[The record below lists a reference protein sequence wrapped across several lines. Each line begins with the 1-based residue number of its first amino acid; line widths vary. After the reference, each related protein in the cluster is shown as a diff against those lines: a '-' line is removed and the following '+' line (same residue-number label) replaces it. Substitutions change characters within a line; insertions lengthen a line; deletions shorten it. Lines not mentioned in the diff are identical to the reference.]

1 MVTIAHKL
9 MDKII
14 KVAILGASGYTGLE
28 LIRLVSGHPG
38 MELCGITS
46 RTNAGKKLSEVFPRF
61 AGSRFAE
68 VPFVLP
74 DAIKSLGVDAAF
86 LALPHGKA
94 AKYAMELL
102 ETGAKVFDLSADF
115 RLRELSV
122 YEEFYGEHPAP
133 ELLKKAVYGMPELYR
148 AEIAKADLIA
158 SPGCYP
164 TSIILPL
171 IPLLQQGLID
181 ASTIQAFSMSGV
193 SGAGR
198 KESIP
203 LLFCEANESVRAYG
217 IPKHRHL
224 SEIEQEL
231 SFAAGEPVTISFLP
245 HLVPVQTGIAST
257 ISATLTGDWAQ
268 VGKALEKA
276 YADATFVR
284 LLGEGQCADT
294 KHVTR
299 TNFLDIG
306 WHYDERT
313 NRVFLTSAEDN
324 VVKGASGQAIHSF
337 NLKFGFAADCGLT
350 AF

>member
-1 MVTIAHKL
+1 
-9 MDKII
+9 MDKTV

-38 MELCGITS
+38 MELCGISS
-46 RTNAGKKLSEVFPRF
+46 RAYAGKTLAEVFPRF
-61 AGSRFAE
+61 ASSRFADVKFVQPTE
-68 VPFVLP
+68 VVEM
-74 DAIKSLGVDAAF
+74 GVEAAF

-94 AKYAMELL
+94 AEYAI
-102 ETGAKVFDLSADF
+102 GVKVFDLSADF
-115 RLRELSV
+115 RLREISV
-122 YEEFYGEHPAP
+122 YEDFYGEHPAP
-133 ELLKKAVYGMPELYR
+133 ELLKEAVYGMPELY
-148 AEIAKADLIA
+148 ASEIMKSDLIA

-171 IPLLQQGLID
+171 VPLLQKGLID

-217 IPKHRHL
+217 LPKHRHL

-231 SFAAGEPVTISFLP
+231 SFAAGEPVKISFTP
-245 HLVPVQTGIAST
+245 HLVPIQTGIAST
-257 ISATLTGDWAQ
+257 VSATLVGDWAT
-268 VGKALEKA
+268 VGQALRNA
-276 YADATFVR
+276 YGGADFVR

-294 KHVTR
+294 KNVTR

-337 NLKFGFAADCGLT
+337 NLKFGFNPTIGLSS
-350 AF
+350 F

>member
-1 MVTIAHKL
+1 MNKTV
-9 MDKII
+9 

-38 MELCGITS
+38 MELCGISS
-46 RTNAGKKLSEVFPRF
+46 RAHAGKSLGEVFPRF
-61 AGSRFAE
+61 AQSRFSEISFVMPDE
-68 VPFVLP
+68 V
-74 DAIKSLGVDAAF
+74 KKMGVEAAF
-86 LALPHGKA
+86 LALPHGRAAEYAVDLIKA
-94 AKYAMELL
+94 
-102 ETGAKVFDLSADF
+102 GIKVFDLSADF

-122 YEEFYGEHPAP
+122 YEEFYGDHPAP
-133 ELLKKAVYGMPELYR
+133 QLLEQAVYGMPELYTE
-148 AEIAKADLIA
+148 EIIKADLIA

-171 IPLLQQGLID
+171 VPLLQRGLID
-181 ASTIQAFSMSGV
+181 SSTIQSFSMSGV

-203 LLFCEANESVRAYG
+203 LLFCEASESVRAYG
-217 IPKHRHL
+217 LPKHRHL

-231 SFAAGEPVTISFLP
+231 SFAAGEPVKISFTP

-257 ISATLTGDWAQ
+257 ISATLVGEWAQ
-268 VGKALEKA
+268 VGAALTEA
-276 YADATFVR
+276 YNDAPFVR

-294 KHVTR
+294 KNVTR

-313 NRVFLTSAEDN
+313 NRIFLTSAEDN

-337 NLKFGFAADCGLT
+337 NLKFGFAPECGLSG
-350 AF
+350 F

>member
-1 MVTIAHKL
+1 
-9 MDKII
+9 MDKKI

-28 LIRLVSGHPG
+28 LIRLVTGHPG

-46 RTNAGKKLSEVFPRF
+46 RTNAGKKLAEVFPRF
-61 AGSRFAE
+61 AQSRFADVE
-68 VPFVLP
+68 FVMP
-74 DAIKSLGVDAAF
+74 DAICDMGVEAAF

-94 AKYAMELL
+94 AEYAMELL
-102 ETGAKVFDLSADF
+102 AVGVKVFDLSADF
-115 RLRELSV
+115 RLRELAT

-133 ELLKKAVYGMPELYR
+133 HLLQQAVYGMPELYADEIQQ
-148 AEIAKADLIA
+148 AELIA

-171 IPLLQQGLID
+171 IPLLRRGLIAPD
-181 ASTIQAFSMSGV
+181 TIQAFSMSGV

-198 KESIP
+198 SASIP

-217 IPKHRHL
+217 FPKHRHL

-231 SFAAGEPVTISFLP
+231 SLAAGEKVTISFLP
-245 HLVPVQTGIAST
+245 HLVPVQSGIAT
-257 ISATLTGDWAQ
+257 TLSATLTGDWQQ
-268 VGKALEKA
+268 VGPALEDA
-276 YADATFVR
+276 YAEARFVR

-299 TNFLDIG
+299 TNYLDIG
-306 WHYDERT
+306 WHYDART
-313 NRVFLTSAEDN
+313 QRIFLTSAEDN
-324 VVKGASGQAIHSF
+324 VVKGASGQSIHAF
-337 NLKFGFAADCGLT
+337 NLKFGFAPDCGLA

>member
-1 MVTIAHKL
+1 MLTMNYTMGKV
-9 MDKII
+9 I

-61 AGSRFAE
+61 TGSRFAD

-74 DAIKSLGVDAAF
+74 DAIQSLGVDAAF

-94 AKYAMELL
+94 AKYAMQLL
-102 ETGAKVFDLSADF
+102 EVGATVFDLSADF

-133 ELLKKAVYGMPELYR
+133 ELLKKAVYGMPELYST
-148 AEIAKADLIA
+148 EIKQADLIA

-171 IPLLQQGLID
+171 VPLLQQGLID
-181 ASTIQAFSMSGV
+181 PKTIQAFSMSGV

-217 IPKHRHL
+217 LPKHRHL

-231 SFAAGEPVTISFLP
+231 SFAAGEPVTISFTP

-257 ISATLTGDWAQ
+257 ISASLTGNWDHIAT
-268 VGKALEKA
+268 ALNTA
-276 YADATFVR
+276 YSEAPFVR
-284 LLGEGQCADT
+284 LLGAGKCADT
-294 KHVTR
+294 KYVTR

-324 VVKGASGQAIHSF
+324 VVKGASGQAIHAF
-337 NLKFGFAADCGLT
+337 NLKFGFESSYGLT

>member
-1 MVTIAHKL
+1 MEKSSV
-9 MDKII
+9 

-28 LIRLVSGHPG
+28 LIRLVSGHPL
-38 MELCGITS
+38 MELCGISS
-46 RTNAGKKLSEVFPRF
+46 RSYAGKSLGEVFPRF
-61 AGSRFAE
+61 AHSRFSS
-68 VPFVLP
+68 VSFVHP
-74 DAIKSLGVDAAF
+74 DEIKQMKIDAAF
-86 LALPHGKA
+86 LALPHGTA
-94 AKYAMELL
+94 AEFAKDLL
-102 ETGAKVFDLSADF
+102 SRDVKVFDLSADF

-133 ELLKKAVYGMPELYR
+133 ELLKEAVYGMPELYS
-148 AEIAKADLIA
+148 EDIKSADLIA

-181 ASTIQAFSMSGV
+181 SSTIQAFSMSGV

-203 LLFCEANESVRAYG
+203 LLFCEANESVRSYG
-217 IPKHRHL
+217 FPRHRHL

-231 SFAAGEPVTISFLP
+231 SFAAGDKVTISFMP
-245 HLVPVQTGIAST
+245 HLVPVHSGIAST
-257 ISATLTGDWAQ
+257 ISATLTGEWTA
-268 VGKALEKA
+268 VGKALHEA
-276 YADATFVR
+276 YDSATFVR
-284 LLGEGQCADT
+284 LLGEGQSADT

-313 NRVFLTSAEDN
+313 NRLILTSAEDN

-337 NLKFGFAADCGLT
+337 NIMFGFEPSLGLT
-350 AF
+350 GF

>member
-1 MVTIAHKL
+1 MESS
-9 MDKII
+9 I

-28 LIRLVSGHPG
+28 LIRLVSGHPH
-38 MELCGITS
+38 MELCGISS
-46 RTNAGKKLSEVFPRF
+46 RAYAGKTLAEVFPRF
-61 AGSRFAE
+61 AQSRFADVE
-68 VPFVLP
+68 FVMP
-74 DAIKSLGVDAAF
+74 DTVKDMGVDAAF

-94 AKYAMELL
+94 AEYAIELL
-102 ETGAKVFDLSADF
+102 AAGVKVFDLSADF
-115 RLRELSV
+115 RLRDIAV

-133 ELLKKAVYGMPELYR
+133 ELLTQAVYGMPELYTE
-148 AEIAKADLIA
+148 EIKKTDLIA

-171 IPLLQQGLID
+171 VPLLQRGLID
-181 ASTIQAFSMSGV
+181 HTTIQAFSMSGV

-231 SFAAGEPVTISFLP
+231 SFAAGEKVTISFSP
-245 HLVPVQTGIAST
+245 HLVPVQSGIAST
-257 ISATLTGDWAQ
+257 ISATLTGDWEQ
-268 VGKALEKA
+268 VGAALEEA
-276 YADATFVR
+276 YRDATFVR
-284 LLGEGQCADT
+284 LLGAGQCADT

-313 NRVFLTSAEDN
+313 NRVLLTSAEDN
-324 VVKGASGQAIHSF
+324 VVKGASGQAIHAL
-337 NLKFGFAADCGLT
+337 NLKFGFAPDAGLT
-350 AF
+350 SF

>member
-1 MVTIAHKL
+1 MKKV
-9 MDKII
+9 

-28 LIRLVSGHPG
+28 LIRLVTGHPG
-38 MELCGITS
+38 MELCGISS
-46 RTNAGKKLSEVFPRF
+46 RSNAGKSLAEVFPRF
-61 AGSRFAE
+61 SGSRFGE
-68 VPFVLP
+68 VKFVMP
-74 DAIKSLGVDAAF
+74 ADVVGLGIEAAF
-86 LALPHGKA
+86 LALPHGA
-94 AKYAMELL
+94 AAEYAKELL
-102 ETGAKVFDLSADF
+102 AAGIKVLDLSADF

-133 ELLKKAVYGMPELYR
+133 ELLEQAVYGMPELYE
-148 AEIAKADLIA
+148 ADIKQADLIA

-181 ASTIQAFSMSGV
+181 HTTIQAFSMSGAT
-193 SGAGR
+193 GAGR

-203 LLFCEANESVRAYG
+203 LLFCEVNESVRAYSL
-217 IPKHRHL
+217 PKHRHL

-231 SFAAGEPVTISFLP
+231 SFAAGEKVTITFTP
-245 HLVPVQTGIAST
+245 HLVPTHSGIATTLTAS
-257 ISATLTGDWAQ
+257 LTGDWKK
-268 VGKALEKA
+268 VSEALEEA
-276 YADATFVR
+276 YGDAPFIR
-284 LLGEGQCADT
+284 LLGEGASADT

-313 NRVFLTSAEDN
+313 NRIILTSAEDN
-324 VVKGASGQAIHSF
+324 IVKGASGQAIHSF
-337 NLKFGFAADCGLT
+337 NLMFGFSPSDGLT

>member
-1 MVTIAHKL
+1 
-9 MDKII
+9 MDKTI

-38 MELCGITS
+38 MELCGISS
-46 RTNAGKKLSEVFPRF
+46 RAYAGKTLAEVFPRF
-61 AGSRFAE
+61 ASSRFAE
-68 VPFVLP
+68 VQFVQP
-74 DAIKSLGVDAAF
+74 TEVASMGVDAAF

-94 AKYAMELL
+94 AEYAIELL
-102 ETGAKVFDLSADF
+102 AAGVKVFDLSADF
-115 RLRELSV
+115 RLREISV
-122 YEEFYGEHPAP
+122 YEDFYGDHPAP
-133 ELLKKAVYGMPELYR
+133 ELLQQAVYGMPELYTN
-148 AEIAKADLIA
+148 EIMKADHIA

-171 IPLLQQGLID
+171 VPLLQKGLID
-181 ASTIQAFSMSGV
+181 PSTIQAFSMSGV

-217 IPKHRHL
+217 LPKHRHL

-231 SFAAGEPVTISFLP
+231 SFAAGEAVKISFTP
-245 HLVPVQTGIAST
+245 HLVPVQSGIAST
-257 ISATLTGDWAQ
+257 ISATLVGDWAA
-268 VGKALEKA
+268 VGAALEQA
-276 YADATFVR
+276 YAEATFVR

-313 NRVFLTSAEDN
+313 NRVFLTTAEDN
-324 VVKGASGQAIHSF
+324 VVKGASGQAIHAF
-337 NLKFGFAADCGLT
+337 NLKFGFDPTMGLSG
-350 AF
+350 F